1 MLTGTGGPLGFL
13 CTESAG
19 VGVYSAGGGRRE
31 KIGDCEQSNG
41 RISLRKQPTL
51 YFWLAENDSTN
62 EKRYPDLGTDTSS
75 VWNFCTRFSNVISR
89 GNQWWRREMSAVFSG
104 YGKKRTVNSLN
115 ITWLGGNYAGEYH
128 QLALRSESYLA
139 WLISK
144 DPLLQ
149 KKNQLLFTMH
159 IYNATMW
166 PS

>member
-1 MLTGTGGPLGFL
+1 MLTGTGGHLGFL
-13 CTESAG
+13 CTERAG
-19 VGVYSAGGGRRE
+19 VGVYSAGGGRQE
-31 KIGDCEQSNG
+31 KIGVCEQSNG
-41 RISLRKQPTL
+41 RIRLRKQPD
-51 YFWLAENDSTN
+51 WLKTIQPMRSATQIWVLTRHQYGISA
-62 EKRYPDLGTDTSS
+62 LVSQTS
-75 VWNFCTRFSNVISR
+75 FRG
-89 GNQWWRREMSAVFSG
+89 GNQQWRRDMSAVFSG

-115 ITWLGGNYAGEYH
+115 ITWLGGNYSGEYH